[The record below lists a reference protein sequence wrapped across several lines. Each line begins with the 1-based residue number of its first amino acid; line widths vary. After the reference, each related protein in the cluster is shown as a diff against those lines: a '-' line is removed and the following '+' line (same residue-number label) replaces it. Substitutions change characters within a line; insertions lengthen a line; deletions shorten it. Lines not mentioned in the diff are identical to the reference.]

1 MELTALLVHLAEL
14 AAAVAVLVRLVVPDL
29 GTQVGRVVLDRR
41 HP

>member
-1 MELTALLVHLAEL
+1 MELTALLGQTAER

-29 GTQVGRVVLDRR
+29 GTQVGRVVLDQR